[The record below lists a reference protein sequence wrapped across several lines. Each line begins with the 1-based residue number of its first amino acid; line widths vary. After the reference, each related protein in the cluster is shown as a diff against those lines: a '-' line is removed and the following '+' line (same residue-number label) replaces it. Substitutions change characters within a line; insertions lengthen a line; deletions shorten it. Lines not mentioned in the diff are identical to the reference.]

1 MNISWTWNRDLWF
14 FTYFRIPRL
23 LVLRLGPLRIQLGK
37 LSAVWESRVS
47 SPLSYL
53 SSAKFL

>member
-37 LSAVWESRVS
+37 LSAVWEKQSEQ
-47 SPLSYL
+47 PTKLP
-53 SSAKFL
+53 